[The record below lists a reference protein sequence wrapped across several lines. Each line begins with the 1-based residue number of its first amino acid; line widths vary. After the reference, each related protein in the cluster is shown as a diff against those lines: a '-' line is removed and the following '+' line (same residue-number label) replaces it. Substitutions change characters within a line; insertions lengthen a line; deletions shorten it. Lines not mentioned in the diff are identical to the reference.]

1 MDGQQNNAGDIAEE
15 AVELPEVV
23 DAVQEKS
30 PEKPEASDVKA
41 DPASKYKN
49 DFETGKQKPL
59 YVSLVIQPLLYLACT
74 AVLIVGLGLLQQFGF
89 ISSGGGGSSHVS
101 GEGGNTRYICPM
113 MCTPPQSEPG
123 RCPVCAMELVPATES
138 GNADTQSVQIDPAA
152 RRVVNI
158 QTAPVRSMAMSRE
171 IQAIGR
177 LDYDEGALK
186 TISAYVDGRIEK
198 LYADY
203 TGVVVKKDDHL
214 ALIYSPKLY
223 SSQVELLLA
232 MGAHNKS
239 KRSTLLRVTASNQD
253 LLESARE
260 RLIELGMTRSQI
272 EELEK
277 TKQANSR
284 MHLCAP
290 ISGTVI
296 EKYAVEGEYVK
307 EGQPIYKLADLSTV
321 WVMLELFPADAAAV
335 QYGQRVE
342 ITIQSYPGQQ
352 FAGRVAFIDPEV
364 DPKTRTV
371 GVRVVIPNEKGL
383 LKIGDYAKAKI
394 TVPII
399 GNGKGPLKI
408 YDAELA
414 NKWISPR
421 HPHIIADAP
430 GKCPLCGVDLVP
442 ASDYGFTAS
451 PQSSDKTLVVP
462 RDAVLMAGSNS
473 VIYVETEPGRFE
485 IRPVV
490 LGPACGNDIVIM
502 SGLKEGEKVAVRGNF
517 LIDSQMQLA
526 GNPSLIDP
534 SRAIPLEQKNEFSE
548 KELEAI
554 ASLPEAEQ
562 ELIKAQKIC
571 PVTKMMLGSM
581 GTPKKIDVNGKPIY
595 ICCMGCKKRLLDDP
609 EKYLAVLESNGE
621 SQSDDAED
629 PAVQKALASLSK
641 ADRQLALKQGICPV
655 AEMPLGSM
663 GTPGKVDVNGKT
675 VFICCEGCRE
685 DLLANPDKY
694 LAVLENHS
702 NRQSEKKSVDVPQ
715 LQVPSFDAPQLQV
728 PSFDA
733 PQLEVPVPQLNSTS
747 QSASQ
752 EEQTKISRALEKLS
766 ASDRKLAEKQRIC
779 PVAEMPLGSMG
790 TPIAVNVK
798 GRKVFIC
805 CEGCREDLLANP
817 VKYLAIL
824 PQQGSVK

>member
-1 MDGQQNNAGDIAEE
+1 MDGQQNNVKEIAEE
-15 AVELPEVV
+15 AIDLPEAV
-23 DAVQEKS
+23 DAVQEMS
-30 PEKPEASDVKA
+30 PEKPEAPDVKT
-41 DPASKYKN
+41 DPVSKYKN

-74 AVLIVGLGLLQQFGF
+74 AMLIVGLGLLQQFGF
-89 ISSGGGGSSHVS
+89 ISSGGSAGGSHAS
-101 GEGGNTRYICPM
+101 GGGGNTRYICPM

-152 RRVVNI
+152 RRVINI

-239 KRSTLLRVTASNQD
+239 KGSTLLRVTRSNQD

-260 RLIELGMTRSQI
+260 RLVELGMTRSQI

-342 ITIQSYPGQQ
+342 TTIQSYPGQQ

-394 TVPII
+394 TVPIT

-430 GKCPLCGVDLVP
+430 GKCPLCGIDLVP
-442 ASDYGFTAS
+442 ASNYGFTAS
-451 PQSSDKTLVVP
+451 PQTSDKTLVVP

-502 SGLKEGEKVAVRGNF
+502 SGLKEGEKVAIRGNF

-562 ELIKAQKIC
+562 ELVKAQKIC

-581 GTPKKIDVNGKPIY
+581 GTPKKIDVNGKPVY
-595 ICCMGCKKRLLDDP
+595 ICCMGCKKRLLDD
-609 EKYLAVLESNGE
+609 
-621 SQSDDAED
+621 
-629 PAVQKALASLSK
+629 
-641 ADRQLALKQGICPV
+641 
-655 AEMPLGSM
+655 
-663 GTPGKVDVNGKT
+663 
-675 VFICCEGCRE
+675 
-685 DLLANPDKY
+685 PDKY

-702 NRQSEKKSVDVPQ
+702 NRQSEKKSLDVPQ
-715 LQVPSFDAPQLQV
+715 LQVPSFDAPLMK
-728 PSFDA
+728 
-733 PQLEVPVPQLNSTS
+733 VPVPQPGP
-747 QSASQ
+747 ASQ
-752 EEQTKISRALEKLS
+752 EEQTKIARALEKLS
-766 ASDRKLAEKQRIC
+766 ANDRKLAKKQRIC